1 MGRLPARREGLWAGI
16 PSGAMLF
23 AACQAAK
30 RAENTEEWSAALLP
44 DTGERH
50 LSIALFTE

>member
-30 RAENTEEWSAALLP
+30 RAENAEEWSAALLP